1 MKITTHRTVILLVVV
16 YGCEAWFLTLRE
28 KHRLRVFENRMV
40 RKIFGLK
47 RHDVTGE
54 WRRLLN
60 KELYDLQSSPNIIQ
74 VIKSRRMRW
83 TGQVACME
91 ERTGTYRVLVGQPE
105 RSDYFEDVGVYLSII
120 KKVDIQEV
128 EWEGTNLTDLALV
141 WLWIGTGGG
150 LVSAVINLP
159 VPKTVKNFFTS

>member
-1 MKITTHRTVILLVVV
+1 
-16 YGCEAWFLTLRE
+16 
-28 KHRLRVFENRMV
+28 
-40 RKIFGLK
+40 
-47 RHDVTGE
+47 
-54 WRRLLN
+54 
-60 KELYDLQSSPNIIQ
+60 
-74 VIKSRRMRW
+74 
-83 TGQVACME
+83 ME

-141 WLWIGTGGG
+141 WLWIGTGGR

-159 VPKTVKNFFTS
+159 VPKTAKNFFTS